1 MRKQIGVA
9 AAAAVINLSA
19 LGVASAQTHPTL
31 ETLSGVWNA
40 EPLKV
45 RLNSAFD
52 VSVWGPDASSLRRVE
67 LTIRPSGEGT
77 IKVTRSVVDG
87 RGKPKP
93 ATVSVEE
100 AQLHLKMP
108 AAADPK
114 RFEPIVDVLKP

>member
-1 MRKQIGVA
+1 MQKHIVVVLAVA
-9 AAAAVINLSA
+9 ALNLPALAARAEPPATYRHRPVR
-19 LGVASAQTHPTL
+19 HPRRRRL

-52 VSVWGPDASSLRRVE
+52 VSVWGPDASSLRKVE

-93 ATVSVEE
+93 ATVSVE
-100 AQLHLKMP
+100 
-108 AAADPK
+108 DGGNC
-114 RFEPIVDVLKP
+114 I